1 MPHRPATF
9 ALNLSLILALSLA
22 SAGGTT
28 GPALH
33 TAQLAPVTPA
43 KPITAPVRLA
53 PGSVKPLPGT
63 ATAFPV
69 KTAGTPVK
77 AALSVSNA
85 SLSSGLS
92 KVVTLQAGSVLNLP
106 TALQAIA
113 HSSGLN
119 LFLRDV
125 PPLPLTQSLKGL
137 TGRQALDLLLSVY
150 SDVISGVLRG
160 NTLIVGT
167 KGIVAHL
174 NGDEALEVLPVTVT
188 PAQIDALT
196 KAIPNLQVLPFG
208 ENTILSGTGVA
219 TGLGKNLLA
228 KITTPDLPT
237 TPVVLA
243 IHADVP
249 VAPLLPSE
257 VTDALKAAW
266 PSLSVAATPTRVLLA
281 GPPDDVNAAKDLLSR
296 LQSDA
301 VTRAAQVAAEKAAS
315 DKATSDKAAADKAA
329 TEKPAAPA
337 PVVQAVVPVHTT
349 RINLNLEES
358 LVARLAA
365 SMQDPVKTSLITDG
379 LFTVT
384 GTDDDIAA
392 FTAAARDLEM
402 RFATEPTVAYAI
414 RGSLTDATAGLKR
427 KMPGLQVLALPDSH
441 QLLISAS
448 PNDQSQV
455 VLLLKQVDKQTVVD
469 TDSDVVTDI
478 VRLSY
483 AQASDVV
490 TSLGSGTGAAPATG
504 TAPAAA
510 TSAAAAVGAAPAG
523 GTATAAPASTT
534 AAAPTASAAGLT
546 VTADTRTNAVILKGP
561 RRLVEDAKRVL
572 LSLDVTLPNIKI
584 GLNVQQI
591 TNSDGSDLGV
601 DWQAGFAGVSVGG
614 GSQGL
619 SVAYAPAAAGPTLK
633 VNLAANSNKTT
644 SKTLLDTSLSTQA
657 GRTSTLLSGG
667 QLLVPV
673 TNTTSTGGSSS
684 TQQSRETYNYGLDVK
699 VTPRLAPDGTV
710 ELAVS
715 LTLGEKPVNEQG
727 GNISIAKRTVTTIVT
742 VKPGQQVTLGG
753 LVSTDEN
760 NGNSGIPFL
769 SSIPIIGAL
778 FGHQNASQSHSV
790 LLITLNAVPD
800 LQAVVS
806 PVRDNG
812 AVTTMTSTDATPAPA
827 VSTQAQAAVVS
838 AAAASMAAQAAMSP
852 TVVTPGAP
860 IPVRPSGTSRITIP
874 AHK

>member
-1 MPHRPATF
+1 MPHRPF
-9 ALNLSLILALSLA
+9 VHALGLSLVLALSVA

-28 GPALH
+28 GTAPH
-33 TAQLAPVTPA
+33 TTAAQLAPITPA
-43 KPITAPVRLA
+43 KPVTAPVRLA

-63 ATAFPV
+63 AVAFPLKTAQGGLV
-69 KTAGTPVK
+69 KTALPT
-77 AALSVSNA
+77 SN
-85 SLSSGLS
+85 SPSSSGLD
-92 KVVTLQAGSVLNLP
+92 KVVTLQAGSILNLP

-137 TGRQALDLLLSVY
+137 TGKQALDLLLNVY
-150 SDVISGVLRG
+150 GDVISGVLRG

-167 KGIVAHL
+167 KSIVARL
-174 NGDEALEVLPVTVT
+174 NGDEALEVIPMTLT
-188 PAQIDALT
+188 PAQIDTLT
-196 KAIPNLQVLPFG
+196 KAIPNLTVLPFG
-208 ENTILSGTGVA
+208 ESTILSGTSVA
-219 TGLGKNLLA
+219 TGLGKSLLA

-243 IHADVP
+243 VHADVP

-266 PSLSVAATPTRVLLA
+266 PSLTVAATPTRVLLS
-281 GPPDDVNAAKDLLSR
+281 GPPDDVNAAKELLSR

-301 VTRAAQVAAEKAAS
+301 VGRAAQV
-315 DKATSDKAAADKAA
+315 AADKAA
-329 TEKPAAPA
+329 TEKATADRAAEKPAA
-337 PVVQAVVPVHTT
+337 VQTSVPLPVHNA
-349 RINLNLEES
+349 RLNLNLEES
-358 LVARLAA
+358 VVARLAL
-365 SMQDPVKTSLITDG
+365 SMQESVKTGLITDG
-379 LFTVT
+379 LYTVT
-384 GTDDDIAA
+384 GTDDAIAA
-392 FTAAARDLEM
+392 FTSAARDLEM
-402 RFATEPTVAYAI
+402 RFAARPTVAYVI
-414 RGSLTDATAGLKR
+414 RGSLTDAAASLKR
-427 KMPGLQVLALPDSH
+427 KMPGIEILALPDSH

-448 PNDQSQV
+448 PNDQGQV
-455 VLLLKQVDKQTVVD
+455 VLLLKQVDHETVNAD
-469 TDSDVVTDI
+469 NDVVTDI

-483 AQASDVV
+483 AQAGSVV
-490 TSLGSGTGAAPATG
+490 SSLGSGDAGGAPSASPAANPSAAPVAAASPAAAGGAAPA
-504 TAPAAA
+504 AP
-510 TSAAAAVGAAPAG
+510 TSA
-523 GTATAAPASTT
+523 ST
-534 AAAPTASAAGLT
+534 PTASAAGLV

-591 TNSDGSDLGV
+591 SNTDGSDLGV

-619 SVAYAPAAAGPTLK
+619 SVAYAPAAAGPSLK

-644 SKTLLDTSLSTQA
+644 SKTLLDTSLTTQA

-673 TNTTSTGGSSS
+673 TNTTSTGGTSSS
-684 TQQSRETYNYGLDVK
+684 QQSRETYTYGLDVK

-727 GNISIAKRTVTTIVT
+727 GNISISKRTVTTVVT

-753 LVSTDEN
+753 LVSTDESS
-760 NGNSGIPFL
+760 GNSGIPFL

-790 LLITLNAVPD
+790 LLITLNAVPEV
-800 LQAVVS
+800 QAS
-806 PVRDNG
+806 SNPARDNG
-812 AVTTMTSTDATPAPA
+812 AASTTTSTDATPV
-827 VSTQAQAAVVS
+827 VSTQAQAAVMS
-838 AAAASMAAQAAMSP
+838 AAASMAAQAATTPM
-852 TVVTPGAP
+852 VVTPDAP
-860 IPVRPSGTSRITIP
+860 APVRPSGTSRTTIP

>member
-1 MPHRPATF
+1 MPHRLF
-9 ALNLSLILALSLA
+9 LHALSVSLILALSVA

-28 GPALH
+28 GPTLH
-33 TAQLAPVTPA
+33 TTSQVTPITPA
-43 KPITAPVRLA
+43 KAITAPVQLV
-53 PGSVKPLPGT
+53 PGSIKPLPGT
-63 ATAFPV
+63 AVAFPI
-69 KTAGTPVK
+69 KPSTLMK
-77 AALSVSNA
+77 ATLPSNT
-85 SLSSGLS
+85 SSGLNRI
-92 KVVTLQAGSVLNLP
+92 VTLQARSTLNLP

-119 LFLRDV
+119 IFLRDV
-125 PPLPLTQSLKGL
+125 PPLPVTQNLKGL
-137 TGRQALDLLLSVY
+137 TGQQALDMLLNVY
-150 SDVISGVLRG
+150 GDVISGFVKN

-167 KGIVAHL
+167 KSIIARL
-174 NGDEALEVLPVTVT
+174 SGDEALEVVAVTVT
-188 PAQIDALT
+188 PAQVDALT

-208 ENTILSGTGVA
+208 DATILSGTAVA
-219 TGLGKNLLA
+219 TQLGKSLLA
-228 KITTPDLPT
+228 RITTPETPT
-237 TPVVLA
+237 TAVVFA
-243 IHADVP
+243 VHADVP
-249 VAPLLPSE
+249 VTPLLPSE

-266 PSLSVAATPTRVLLA
+266 PSLTVAATPTRVLLA
-281 GPPDDVNAAKDLLSR
+281 GPPDDVNAAKDLLAR

-301 VTRAAQVAAEKAAS
+301 VARATQV
-315 DKATSDKAAADKAA
+315 AADKAA
-329 TEKPAAPA
+329 TEKTTAQTPT
-337 PVVQAVVPVHTT
+337 VQASAPIPVHTT
-349 RINLNLEES
+349 RLNLNLEES
-358 LVARLAA
+358 VAVRLAL
-365 SMQDPVKTSLITDG
+365 SMQESVKTSLITDG

-384 GTDDDIAA
+384 GTDDAIAA
-392 FTAAARDLEM
+392 FTTAARDLEM
-402 RFATEPTVAYAI
+402 RFAARPTVAYAI
-414 RGSLTDATAGLKR
+414 RGSLTDAAAGLKR
-427 KMPGLQVLALPDSH
+427 RMPGIEVLALPDSH

-448 PNDQSQV
+448 PNDQGQV
-455 VLLLKQVDKQTVVD
+455 VLLLKQIDRQTVD
-469 TDSDVVTDI
+469 ADSDVVTDI

-483 AQASDVV
+483 AQANDVV
-490 TSLGSGTGAAPATG
+490 ASLGNGTTG
-504 TAPAAA
+504 NTTTP
-510 TSAAAAVGAAPAG
+510 TSAAPVGAAPAAG
-523 GTATAAPASTT
+523 STATATPASSPTPSAT
-534 AAAPTASAAGLT
+534 PAPTASAAGLT

-614 GSQGL
+614 GSKGL
-619 SVAYAPAAAGPTLK
+619 SVAYSPAAAGPTLK

-684 TQQSRETYNYGLDVK
+684 SQQSRETYTYGLDVK

-715 LTLGEKPVNEQG
+715 ITLGEKPVNEQG

-760 NGNSGIPFL
+760 EGNSGIPFL

-778 FGHQNASQSHSV
+778 FGHQNVSQSHSV
-790 LLITLNAVPD
+790 LLITLNAVPE
-800 LQAVVS
+800 LQATAN
-806 PVRDNG
+806 PARDNG
-812 AVTTMTSTDATPAPA
+812 AATSTTSTDAAPDPSA
-827 VSTQAQAAVVS
+827 SSQAQAALVNA
-838 AAAASMAAQAAMSP
+838 AAAASMAAQTTTN
-852 TVVTPGAP
+852 TVVTPGTLP
-860 IPVRPSGTSRITIP
+860 ERPSGTSRTTIP